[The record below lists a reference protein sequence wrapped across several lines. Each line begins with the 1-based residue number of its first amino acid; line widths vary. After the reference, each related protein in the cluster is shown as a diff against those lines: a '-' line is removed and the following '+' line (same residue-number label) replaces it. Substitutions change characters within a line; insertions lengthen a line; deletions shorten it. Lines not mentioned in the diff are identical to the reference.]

1 MPAPGSTPIILYHST
16 TASAVP
22 SAGDLSAGELAV
34 NVTDKKIY
42 SKNGAGAVVQVAA
55 APGANS
61 DITSLSGLT
70 TALSIA
76 QGGTAATTAAAA
88 RTSLSVVAYTTT
100 TGSAVLPASTTANRD
115 ASPAA
120 GYLRFNTSNTT
131 FEGYNG
137 SAWGSVGGG
146 ATGGGND
153 QVFQENQLIVTT
165 SYTLSTGKS
174 AMSKGPITINASVV
188 VTIPSGYSWAIL

>member
-55 APGANS
+55 APGANT

-76 QGGTAATTAAAA
+76 QGGTAATTASGA
-88 RTSLSVVAYTTT
+88 RASLSVVAYTTT
-100 TGSAVLPASTTANRD
+100 TGSAVMPTGTTGERD
-115 ASPAA
+115 GTPAA

-153 QVFQENQLIVTT
+153 QENQLIVTT

-174 AMSKGPITINASVV
+174 AMSKGPITINPSVV
-188 VTIPSGYSWAIL
+188 VTIPANYSWLIL

>member
-70 TALSIA
+70 TALSLA
-76 QGGTAATTAAAA
+76 QGGTAATTASGA
-88 RTSLSVVAYTTT
+88 RASLSVVAYTTT
-100 TGSAVLPASTTANRD
+100 TGSAVMPTGTTGERD
-115 ASPAA
+115 GTPAA

-137 SAWGSVGGG
+137 TAWGSVGGG

-174 AMSKGPITINASVV
+174 AMSKGPITINAGAV
-188 VTIPSGYSWAIL
+188 VTIPANYSWLVL

>member
-70 TALSIA
+70 TPLSLS
-76 QGGTAATTAAAA
+76 QGGTAATTAAGA
-88 RTSLSVVAYTTT
+88 RASLSAVAYTTT
-100 TGSAVLPASTTANRD
+100 TGSATIPAGTTGERD
-115 ASPAA
+115 GTPAA
-120 GYLRFNTSNTT
+120 GYFRFNSTAGA

-137 SAWGSVGGG
+137 TAWGSIGGG
-146 ATGGGND
+146 ATGGGGD
-153 QVFQENQLIVTT
+153 TVFQENSLIVTT

-174 AMSKGPITINASVV
+174 AMSVGPITINSGAA
-188 VTIPSGYSWAIL
+188 VTVPSGYSWLIL

>member
-61 DITSLSGLT
+61 DITSLTGLT
-70 TALSIA
+70 TALSLA
-76 QGGTAATTAAAA
+76 QGGTAATTASGA
-88 RTSLSVVAYTTT
+88 RASLSVVAYTTT
-100 TGSAVLPASTTANRD
+100 TGSAVMPTGTTGERD
-115 ASPAA
+115 GTPAA

-174 AMSKGPITINASVV
+174 AMSKGPITINAGAV
-188 VTIPSGYSWAIL
+188 VTIPAGYSWLVL

>member
-1 MPAPGSTPIILYHST
+1 MPQPGSTPIILYHST

-70 TALSIA
+70 TPLSLS
-76 QGGTAATTAAAA
+76 QGGTAATTAAGA
-88 RTSLSVVAYTTT
+88 RASLSAVAYTST
-100 TGSAVLPASTTANRD
+100 TGSATIPAGTTGERD
-115 ASPAA
+115 GSPAA
-120 GYLRFNTSNTT
+120 GYFRFNSTAGA

-137 SAWGSVGGG
+137 TAWGSIGGG
-146 ATGGGND
+146 ATGGGGD
-153 QVFQENQLIVTT
+153 TVFQENSLIVTT

-174 AMSKGPITINASVV
+174 AMSVGPITINSGAA
-188 VTIPSGYSWAIL
+188 VTVPSGYSWLIL

>member
-55 APGANS
+55 APGANT

-137 SAWGSVGGG
+137 TAWGSVGGG

-174 AMSKGPITINASVV
+174 AMSKGPITINAGAV
-188 VTIPSGYSWAIL
+188 VTIPANYSWLVL

>member
-1 MPAPGSTPIILYHST
+1 MPAPGATPIIIYNSA
-16 TASAVP
+16 TASQVP
-22 SAGDLSAGELAV
+22 LAANLSQGELAI

-42 SKNGAGAVVQVAA
+42 SKNSGGTVIQVAA
-55 APGANS
+55 SPGANS

-76 QGGTAATTAAAA
+76 QGGTAATTAAGA

-120 GYLRFNTSNTT
+120 GYLRFNTTNTT

-137 SAWGSVGGG
+137 TTWGSVGGG
-146 ATGGGND
+146 ATGGGAD

-165 SYTLSTGKS
+165 NYTLSTGKS
-174 AMSKGPITINASVV
+174 AISKGPITINSGVV
-188 VTIPSGYSWAIL
+188 VTIPSGYSWLIL

>member
-1 MPAPGSTPIILYHST
+1 MPQPGSTPIILYHTT

-34 NVTDKKIY
+34 NVADKKIY

-70 TALSIA
+70 TPLSVA
-76 QGGTAATTAAAA
+76 QGGTAATTAAGA
-88 RTSLSVVAYTTT
+88 RTSLSALAFTTT
-100 TGSAVLPASTTANRD
+100 TGSAVVPASTTANRD

-120 GYLRFNTSNTT
+120 GYFRFNTSTGT

-137 SAWGSVGGG
+137 AAWGSVGGG
-146 ATGGGND
+146 ATGAGGD
-153 QVFQENQLIVTT
+153 TVFQENSLIVTT

-174 AMSKGPITINASVV
+174 AMSVGPITINGGASVTV
-188 VTIPSGYSWAIL
+188 PSGYSWIIL

>member
-16 TASAVP
+16 TAAAVP

-76 QGGTAATTAAAA
+76 QGGTAATTAAGA
-88 RTSLSVVAYTTT
+88 RASLTVVAYTTT
-100 TGSAVLPASTTANRD
+100 TGSATIPAGTTGERD
-115 ASPAA
+115 GSPAA
-120 GYLRFNTSNTT
+120 GYFRFNSTAGA

-137 SAWGSVGGG
+137 TAWGSIGGG
-146 ATGGGND
+146 ATGGGGD
-153 QVFQENQLIVTT
+153 TVFQENSLIVTT

-174 AMSKGPITINASVV
+174 AMSVGPITIDGGAA
-188 VTIPSGYSWAIL
+188 VTIPVGYSWLIL

>member
-16 TASAVP
+16 TAAAVP

-76 QGGTAATTAAAA
+76 QGGTAATTAAGA
-88 RTSLSVVAYTTT
+88 RASLTVVAYTTT

-120 GYLRFNTSNTT
+120 GYLRFNTTNTT

-137 SAWGSVGGG
+137 TAWGSVGGG

-165 SYTLSTGKS
+165 NYTLSTGKS
-174 AMSKGPITINASVV
+174 AMSVGPITINASIV
-188 VTIPSGYSWAIL
+188 VTIPSGYSWVIL

>member
-1 MPAPGSTPIILYHST
+1 MAQPGYSPIISYHST
-16 TASAVP
+16 TAAAVP
-22 SAGDLSAGELAV
+22 SAADLSAGELAV

-55 APGANS
+55 APGANT

-88 RTSLSVVAYTTT
+88 RANLLALAYTTT

-120 GYLRFNTSNTT
+120 GYLRFNTTNTT

-137 SAWGSVGGG
+137 TAWGSVGGG

-165 SYTLSTGKS
+165 NYTLSTGKS
-174 AMSKGPITINASVV
+174 AMSVGPITINAGVV
-188 VTIPSGYSWAIL
+188 VTIPASYSWVIL

>member
-55 APGANS
+55 APGANT

-76 QGGTAATTAAAA
+76 QGGTAATTASGA
-88 RTSLSVVAYTTT
+88 RASLSVVAYTTT
-100 TGSAVLPASTTANRD
+100 TGSAVMPTGTTGERD
-115 ASPAA
+115 GTPAA

-174 AMSKGPITINASVV
+174 AMSKGPITINAGAV
-188 VTIPSGYSWAIL
+188 VTIPASYSWLVL

>member
-16 TASAVP
+16 TAAAVP

-70 TALSIA
+70 TPLSLS

-88 RTSLSVVAYTTT
+88 RTRLSVVAYTTT
-100 TGSAVLPASTTANRD
+100 TGSATIPSGTTGERD
-115 ASPAA
+115 GSPAA
-120 GYLRFNTSNTT
+120 GYFRFNSTAGA

-137 SAWGSVGGG
+137 TAWGSIGGG
-146 ATGGGND
+146 ATGGGGD
-153 QVFQENQLIVTT
+153 TVFQENSLIVTT

-174 AMSKGPITINASVV
+174 AMSVGPITINGGAA
-188 VTIPSGYSWAIL
+188 VTIPSGYSWLVL

>member
-1 MPAPGSTPIILYHST
+1 MPQPGSTPIILYHST

-70 TALSIA
+70 TPLSLS
-76 QGGTAATTAAAA
+76 QGGTAATTAAGA
-88 RTSLSVVAYTTT
+88 RASLSAVAYTST
-100 TGSAVLPASTTANRD
+100 TGSATIPAGTTGERD
-115 ASPAA
+115 GTPAA
-120 GYLRFNTSNTT
+120 GYFRFNSTAGA

-137 SAWGSVGGG
+137 TAWGSIGGG
-146 ATGGGND
+146 ATGGGGD
-153 QVFQENQLIVTT
+153 TVFQENSLIVTT

-174 AMSKGPITINASVV
+174 AMSVGPITINGGVS
-188 VTIPSGYSWAIL
+188 VTIPSGYSWIIL

>member
-22 SAGDLSAGELAV
+22 AAGDLSAGELAV

-70 TALSIA
+70 TPLSIA
-76 QGGTAATTAAAA
+76 QGGTAATTAAGA
-88 RTSLSVVAYTTT
+88 RASLTVVAYTTT
-100 TGSAVLPASTTANRD
+100 TGSAVMPTGTTGERD
-115 ASPAA
+115 GTPAA

-174 AMSKGPITINASVV
+174 AMSKGPITINAGAV
-188 VTIPSGYSWAIL
+188 VTIPAGYSWLVL

>member
-76 QGGTAATTAAAA
+76 QGGTAATTASGA
-88 RTSLSVVAYTTT
+88 RASLSVVAYTTT
-100 TGSAVLPASTTANRD
+100 TGSAVMPTGTTGERD
-115 ASPAA
+115 GTPAA

-174 AMSKGPITINASVV
+174 AMSKGPITINGGAV
-188 VTIPSGYSWAIL
+188 VTIPAGYSWLVL

>member
-16 TASAVP
+16 TAAAVP

-76 QGGTAATTAAAA
+76 QGGTAATTASGA
-88 RTSLSVVAYTTT
+88 RASLSVVAYTTT
-100 TGSAVLPASTTANRD
+100 TGSAVMPTGTTGERD
-115 ASPAA
+115 GTPAA

-165 SYTLSTGKS
+165 NYTLSTGKS
-174 AMSKGPITINASVV
+174 AMSVGPITISAGAV
-188 VTIPSGYSWAIL
+188 VTIPAGYSWLVL

>member
-1 MPAPGSTPIILYHST
+1 
-16 TASAVP
+16 VP
-22 SAGDLSAGELAV
+22 LAANLSQGELAI

-42 SKNGAGAVVQVAA
+42 SKDSGGNVVQVAA
-55 APGANS
+55 APGANA

-70 TALSIA
+70 TALSLA
-76 QGGTAATTAAAA
+76 QGGTAATTAAGA
-88 RTSLSVVAYTTT
+88 RTSLSAVAYTTT

-115 ASPAA
+115 ASPSA
-120 GYLRFNTSNTT
+120 GYLRFNTTNTT

-137 SAWGSVGGG
+137 TAWGSVGGG

-165 SYTLSTGKS
+165 NYTLSTGKS
-174 AMSKGPITINASVV
+174 AMSVGPVTINSGVV
-188 VTIPSGYSWAIL
+188 VTIPSGYRWVII

>member
-1 MPAPGSTPIILYHST
+1 MPQPGSTPIILYNSS
-16 TASAVP
+16 TASQVP
-22 SAGDLSAGELAV
+22 LAADLSQGELAV

-42 SKNGAGAVVQVAA
+42 SKNSLGAVVQMAA
-55 APGANS
+55 APGANA

-70 TALSIA
+70 TPLSIA
-76 QGGTAATTAAAA
+76 QGGTAATTAAGA
-88 RTSLSVVAYTTT
+88 RTSLLAVGYTTT

-115 ASPAA
+115 GSPAA
-120 GYLRFNTSNTT
+120 GYLRFNTTNTT

-137 SAWGSVGGG
+137 TAWGSVGGG

-165 SYTLSTGKS
+165 NYTLSTGKS
-174 AMSKGPITINASVV
+174 AISKGPITINSGVV
-188 VTIPSGYSWAIL
+188 VTIPANYSWLVL

>member
-16 TASAVP
+16 TAAAVP

-76 QGGTAATTAAAA
+76 QGGTAATTASGA
-88 RTSLSVVAYTTT
+88 RASLSVVAYTTT

-137 SAWGSVGGG
+137 TAWGSVGGG

-165 SYTLSTGKS
+165 NYTLSTGKS
-174 AMSKGPITINASVV
+174 AISKGPITINAG
-188 VTIPSGYSWAIL
+188 VTVQIPSGYSWAIL

>member
-70 TALSIA
+70 TPLSLS
-76 QGGTAATTAAAA
+76 QGGTAATTAAGA
-88 RTSLSVVAYTTT
+88 RASLSAVAYTST
-100 TGSAVLPASTTANRD
+100 TGSATIPAGTTGERD
-115 ASPAA
+115 GSPAA
-120 GYLRFNTSNTT
+120 GYFRFNSTAGA

-137 SAWGSVGGG
+137 TAWGSIGGG
-146 ATGGGND
+146 ATGGGGD
-153 QVFQENQLIVTT
+153 TVFQENSLIVTT

-174 AMSKGPITINASVV
+174 AMSVGPITINGGAA
-188 VTIPSGYSWAIL
+188 VTINAGYSWLIL

>member
-76 QGGTAATTAAAA
+76 QGGTAATTASGA
-88 RTSLSVVAYTTT
+88 RASLSVVAYTTT
-100 TGSAVLPASTTANRD
+100 TGSAVMPTGTTGERD
-115 ASPAA
+115 GTPAA

-174 AMSKGPITINASVV
+174 AMSKGPITINAGAV
-188 VTIPSGYSWAIL
+188 VTIPAGYSWLVL

>member
-1 MPAPGSTPIILYHST
+1 MPQPGSTPIISYHST
-16 TASAVP
+16 TAAAVP

-70 TALSIA
+70 TPLSLS
-76 QGGTAATTAAAA
+76 QGGTAATTAAGA
-88 RTSLSVVAYTTT
+88 RASLSVVAYTTT
-100 TGSAVLPASTTANRD
+100 TGSATIPAGTTGERD
-115 ASPAA
+115 GSPAA
-120 GYLRFNTSNTT
+120 GYFRFNSTAGA

-137 SAWGSVGGG
+137 TAWGSIGGG
-146 ATGGGND
+146 ATGGGGD
-153 QVFQENQLIVTT
+153 TVFQENSLIVTT

-174 AMSKGPITINASVV
+174 AMSVGPITINSGAA
-188 VTIPSGYSWAIL
+188 VTVPSGYSWLIL

>member
-76 QGGTAATTAAAA
+76 QGGTAATTASGA
-88 RTSLSVVAYTTT
+88 RASLSVVAYTTT
-100 TGSAVLPASTTANRD
+100 TGSAVMPTGTTGERD
-115 ASPAA
+115 GTPAA

-174 AMSKGPITINASVV
+174 AMSKGPITINGGVV
-188 VTIPSGYSWAIL
+188 VTIPAGYSWLVL

>member
-1 MPAPGSTPIILYHST
+1 MPQPGSTPIILYHST

-55 APGANS
+55 APGANT

-76 QGGTAATTAAAA
+76 QGGTAATTASGA
-88 RTSLSVVAYTTT
+88 RASLSVVAYTTT
-100 TGSAVLPASTTANRD
+100 TGSAVMPTGTTGERD
-115 ASPAA
+115 GTPAA

-174 AMSKGPITINASVV
+174 AMSKGPITINAGAV
-188 VTIPSGYSWAIL
+188 VTIPSGYSWLVL